1 MYCFQQENYKCE
13 HTFSLWSQD
22 GDHYLVLVW
31 KKQYC
36 FSKDYSEVSNALNDL
51 YTRISHSSKQCNKMF
66 ILAVK
71 LLHIEFFFIIQ

>member
-31 KKQYC
+31 KKRAVL
-36 FSKDYSEVSNALNDL
+36 FFKDYSEVSNALNDL
-51 YTRISHSSKQCNKMF
+51 SESGIPVSSVIKF
-66 ILAVK
+66 S
-71 LLHIEFFFIIQ
+71 F